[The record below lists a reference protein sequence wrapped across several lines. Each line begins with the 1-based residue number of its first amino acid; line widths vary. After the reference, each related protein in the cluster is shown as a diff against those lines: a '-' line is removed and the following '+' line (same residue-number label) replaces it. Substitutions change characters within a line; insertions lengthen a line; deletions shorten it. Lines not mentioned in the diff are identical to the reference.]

1 MSVATAPA
9 ASLLNLGDEIRQS
22 QSALLY
28 ADTVT
33 LISPRATLI
42 HSIAV
47 VEDAP
52 DLEMLELLVS
62 VAPVYA
68 PQATHQL
75 KEILHRVRSL
85 PPGNQLN
92 STQRKRRRQA
102 LGELF
107 DAIRPG
113 ITELQ
118 DRIGESLEKMRYREL
133 ALAMDAGLLTIDP
146 LPDIDV
152 RNVGDDA
159 DDDIAARY
167 FARVQQALTSQDT
180 YPLFDTTTNNLVNL
194 GVEEGIFSPPPSARR
209 RGRDASLATGL
220 FDRLPNFEHANMSEI
235 LDIRQE
241 LRDPLHR
248 FRQGV
253 RQITKDIETAPEDPQ
268 FAHEIDEAWT
278 TTVAP
283 ALAEIEAMIEQNS
296 SLREKVRRVASDPAA
311 LSGLVGAVGLGIAAG
326 PASALPSA
334 VALMLS
340 STAAVVGGGLA
351 AIRTDLTQ
359 HAAREAIT
367 KTQFYFLYGANVAL
381 A

>member
-1 MSVATAPA
+1 M
-9 ASLLNLGDEIRQS
+9 
-22 QSALLY
+22 
-28 ADTVT
+28 
-33 LISPRATLI
+33 
-42 HSIAV
+42 
-47 VEDAP
+47 
-52 DLEMLELLVS
+52 
-62 VAPVYA
+62 
-68 PQATHQL
+68 
-75 KEILHRVRSL
+75 RSL

-167 FARVQQALTSQDT
+167 FARVQQALTSQNT

-235 LDIRQE
+235 LDIRQDNCATRSTGSGKAFVRSPKT
-241 LRDPLHR
+241 LKLLPKIPNLLTRSTRHGLPPSRLHWL
-248 FRQGV
+248 
-253 RQITKDIETAPEDPQ
+253 KLKP
-268 FAHEIDEAWT
+268 
-278 TTVAP
+278 
-283 ALAEIEAMIEQNS
+283 
-296 SLREKVRRVASDPAA
+296 
-311 LSGLVGAVGLGIAAG
+311 
-326 PASALPSA
+326 
-334 VALMLS
+334 
-340 STAAVVGGGLA
+340 
-351 AIRTDLTQ
+351 
-359 HAAREAIT
+359 
-367 KTQFYFLYGANVAL
+367 
-381 A
+381 